1 MDQLHRLNEDEIAD
15 ALSGKLAEERI
26 AECPTCAEEFADWKD
41 LGGRLRQ
48 DLASRADLPAYFWMR
63 QQARIRERL
72 APGATRLGWAAVA
85 ICALVL
91 LAFGMVQRGVAPRAE
106 LAQTA
111 PEVSANQVAQV
122 DPDDALLQDIH
133 ASLQRE
139 LPAPLAPAVVLVEE
153 MASAS
158 NQAQQ
163 VKEN

>member
-1 MDQLHRLNEDEIAD
+1 MDRVHRLNEDEITD
-15 ALSGKLAEERI
+15 ALSGKPAEERL
-26 AECPTCAEEFADWKD
+26 ADCPSCAEQFADWTE

-48 DLASRADLPAYFWMR
+48 DLASRADMPAYFWTR

-72 APGATRLGWAAVA
+72 APRVTRLRWAAVA

-91 LAFGMVQRGVAPRAE
+91 LAFGIVRQGVAPRAE
-106 LAQTA
+106 VAQTTPA
-111 PEVSANQVAQV
+111 VQVAQA
-122 DPDDALLQDIH
+122 DPDDLLLQDIQ

-139 LPAPLAPAVVLVEE
+139 VPAPLAPAAVLVEE

-158 NQAQQ
+158 KQAPQ